1 MLRVNGWI
9 WMDGRNYNSCNLDFK
24 DMYASSW
31 LMQMKPLNIQA
42 SCVHICTCVCERS
55 AEQLLKVRYIPLYTW
70 PLRASFQGPFSSFQN
85 KSQQCPIFFK
95 TLCGSCFSD
104 PWLQVS
110 EAGRKEYFL
119 CRCSSAVIRPLYW
132 KVMQW
137 SFINGPA
144 SMFQLDD
151 QTLKTVKTKQL
162 KEAGWQFNKTTG
174 CMKIKSHVFNHEH
187 VLYKRE
193 QPRVT
198 HSQLP
203 E

>member
-1 MLRVNGWI
+1 
-9 WMDGRNYNSCNLDFK
+9 
-24 DMYASSW
+24 MY
-31 LMQMKPLNIQA
+31 IY
-42 SCVHICTCVCERS
+42 VHVCERS

-85 KSQQCPIFFK
+85 KSQQCPIFLK
-95 TLCGSCFSD
+95 HCGSCFSD

-110 EAGRKEYFL
+110 EAGRKEYLL

-144 SMFQLDD
+144 STFQLDN